1 MRELPAIT
9 RILRT
14 YDVLYSHTA
23 IPGEIIGGLAARIA
37 RRPHVVHRHT
47 PPHLSPT
54 APVRTVQTLLY
65 RAVLRDSPVIA
76 VSAHVRLSL
85 LEMGMT
91 GDRVEIVRNGAPS
104 SIEPSPSPRSDKPR
118 VGLLGRIDPQKGMD
132 VFLEAARLL
141 ELREAEF
148 VIGGIGGGFPGFEKS
163 VRARANELNVAI
175 LETEGRGLEFLKSLD
190 IVVMPSR
197 WEGSPLTL
205 FEAMALQKPIV
216 ATDIPGIS
224 EVLRG
229 TGAGLLVRP
238 DHADDLAR
246 AIARLID
253 DPGLA
258 MALGSAARQASTLH
272 SESRSVDE
280 SVAIILDALH

>member
-1 MRELPAIT
+1 
-9 RILRT
+9 
-14 YDVLYSHTA
+14 
-23 IPGEIIGGLAARIA
+23 
-37 RRPHVVHRHT
+37 
-47 PPHLSPT
+47 
-54 APVRTVQTLLY
+54 
-65 RAVLRDSPVIA
+65 
-76 VSAHVRLSL
+76 
-85 LEMGMT
+85 
-91 GDRVEIVRNGAPS
+91 
-104 SIEPSPSPRSDKPR
+104 
-118 VGLLGRIDPQKGMD
+118 MD

-175 LETEGRGLEFLKSLD
+175 LETEGRGLEFLESLD

-253 DPGLA
+253 DPGHEGRPTEMNVYDAA
-258 MALGSAARQASTLH
+258 MLSCIAPL
-272 SESRSVDE
+272 SEW
-280 SVAIILDALH
+280 SVANRSRPVDVPDFTRGRWAQWPRLEFLTA